1 MWPHGALRGNVEA
14 VDKRNDFIDWNEG
27 RDGYVPG
34 PKPASKANERQFLL
48 RIRTEELLGSLLAAA
63 GTIWATYVATND
75 YASLWHTQIMPPGPV
90 EVCALGI
97 LVWLHAKWRRSMK
110 IG

>member
-1 MWPHGALRGNVEA
+1 MCLEGPLRGTLEA

-27 RDGYVPG
+27 RDGYVP
-34 PKPASKANERQFLL
+34 PAKPASKAKERQFLL
-48 RIRTEELLGSLLAAA
+48 RIRTEELVGSLLAA
-63 GTIWATYVATND
+63 VATSD

-110 IG
+110 VG

>member
-1 MWPHGALRGNVEA
+1 MCLQSVRRGNVEA

-34 PKPASKANERQFLL
+34 PKPAGKANERQFFL
-48 RIRTEELLGSLLAAA
+48 RIRTEELFGSLLAAA
-63 GTIWATYVATND
+63 GTIWATYVATSD
-75 YASLWHTQIMPPGPV
+75 YASLWRTQIMPPGPV

-110 IG
+110 VG